1 MSNKALSFSATKCK
15 HKKKSIIYYI
25 ASLNHRVTLGSPRG
39 TAARQNNYVKMTREH
54 KNFGIV
60 IGKGQSKSI
69 ILITE
74 KEQAENYKAEEWSC
88 IVTSGDIAR
97 WAR

>member
-1 MSNKALSFSATKCK
+1 MQVQ
-15 HKKKSIIYYI
+15 KKNIIYYI

-69 ILITE
+69 ISITE
-74 KEQAENYKAEEWSC
+74 KNKKKIIRQKNGHA
-88 IVTSGDIAR
+88 
-97 WAR
+97 